1 MYRERRVRIDTTPA
15 GGFVD
20 LFYVRSGFQK
30 RFEQAEAPVIVIL
43 PSRLEAGPRDSFKI
57 RAFAEGFQQ
66 KSVTFRMS
74 ARFED
79 VNIDLSPLP
88 NLLDGVAHRYFAGRS
103 SISFLTRESL
113 TFRLQE
119 ADDGFAVIL
128 TQTAMSDEARHGVEM
143 LRSRLIEEA
152 YGQQLGEDL
161 MVKVILRPRA
171 RAGAVELRSRQGYDV
186 PRDLHVFTIDTVP
199 ADSAAESVAAALD
212 ALASLTPKDVSGC
225 ALRFDDA
232 LRASLD
238 EGDLSRALRPQ
249 GEFTDRYLRA
259 AMRRLGEVSVDG
271 VVDFTDGMQLRP
283 QAPIELEMAISNA
296 AHARGYLALVR
307 SFVARLEGEDGDPR
321 EALRGLLA
329 PEMPADRFDAL
340 LESAESVEAGC
351 ATAA

>member
-1 MYRERRVRIDTTPA
+1 
-15 GGFVD
+15 
-20 LFYVRSGFQK
+20 
-30 RFEQAEAPVIVIL
+30 
-43 PSRLEAGPRDSFKI
+43 
-57 RAFAEGFQQ
+57 
-66 KSVTFRMS
+66 
-74 ARFED
+74 
-79 VNIDLSPLP
+79 
-88 NLLDGVAHRYFAGRS
+88 
-103 SISFLTRESL
+103 
-113 TFRLQE
+113 
-119 ADDGFAVIL
+119 
-128 TQTAMSDEARHGVEM
+128 
-143 LRSRLIEEA
+143 
-152 YGQQLGEDL
+152 
-161 MVKVILRPRA
+161 
-171 RAGAVELRSRQGYDV
+171 
-186 PRDLHVFTIDTVP
+186 
-199 ADSAAESVAAALD
+199 
-212 ALASLTPKDVSGC
+212 LTPKDVSGC
-225 ALRFDDA
+225 ALGFDDA